1 VRLFDPIPLT
11 NGKSPRQGRP
21 KRKEC
26 PIDMGAMTPNG
37 AAKFSQNSNRIA
49 ADGLDTH
56 AR

>member
-1 VRLFDPIPLT
+1 
-11 NGKSPRQGRP
+11 
-21 KRKEC
+21 
-26 PIDMGAMTPNG
+26 MGAMTPNG